1 MYNDGRKLNGFVLN
15 KRVENIV
22 AIGITKAMTIL
33 LEHIRRH
40 ETPIEGCQVQ
50 SQNTPG
56 RWYDVIDPY
65 TSYASCSCEWCIR
78 GNMCKHQLGIIKA
91 STDISWGV
99 ILEFFGTY
107 YGSLRSG
114 IEAMFELSVPINP
127 FEDGDVHD
135 CSDNMD
141 NTHILENKN
150 EIWSNEKYTC

>member
-1 MYNDGRKLNGFVLN
+1 
-15 KRVENIV
+15 
-22 AIGITKAMTIL
+22 
-33 LEHIRRH
+33 
-40 ETPIEGCQVQ
+40 
-50 SQNTPG
+50 
-56 RWYDVIDPY
+56 
-65 TSYASCSCEWCIR
+65 
-78 GNMCKHQLGIIKA
+78 MCKHQLGIIKA